1 MHSIALIT
9 DSTCDLPS
17 HFIEQYQISVLPYV
31 MIWDGK
37 EYRDRV
43 TIQPEEFYARLQ
55 SSPTLPTTAQA
66 SREEFLALFRQAREA
81 GAEGALV
88 ALVNAQFSGSLASAR
103 LAADAMD
110 FPVAVHDSRSTSMGL
125 GWQVL
130 AAARAREAG
139 GGMQEMVAAAE
150 KVRERVQVCACLDTL
165 EYVYRGGRI
174 GDARRL
180 LGALLHA
187 RPVIYLNHHTGI
199 VEAEGMALSRRR
211 SIERMARCFFERMP
225 PGGRLHVAVMH
236 GMAEGEARQLE
247 ARIREEFA
255 PQELFVHLTGPIL
268 GLNTGPRALALCGY
282 GDDPAQ

>member
-1 MHSIALIT
+1 MPSIALIT

-17 HFIEQYQISVLPYV
+17 HWIEQYQISVLPYV

-43 TIQPEEFYARLQ
+43 TIQPEEFYARL
-55 SSPTLPTTAQA
+55 SSSSTLPTTAQA
-66 SREEFLALFRQAREA
+66 SREEFVALFRQVREA
-81 GAEGALV
+81 GAEAALV
-88 ALVNAQFSGSLASAR
+88 VLVNGRFSGSLASAR
-103 LAADAMD
+103 LAAGEVD

-139 GGMQEMVAAAE
+139 GGLREMVAAAE
-150 KVRERVQVCACLDTL
+150 KVREQVQVCACLDTL

-174 GDARRL
+174 GNAQRL
-180 LGALLHA
+180 LGTLLHT
-187 RPVIYLNHHTGI
+187 RPVIYVDHSTGM
-199 VEAEGMALSRRR
+199 VEADGMALSRRR
-211 SIERMARCFFERMP
+211 SIEKMVRCFFEKMP
-225 PGGRLHVAVMH
+225 PGGKLHVAVMH
-236 GMAEGEARQLE
+236 GMAEDEARQLE

-268 GLNTGPRALALCGY
+268 GLNTGPGALALCGY
-282 GDDPAQ
+282 GDDPDP